1 MAEELVVQIREE
13 HGKRRN
19 RRMRNSGTIPA
30 VLYGHG
36 EKTLSLSVGTDAFDT
51 VLRHG
56 ARMVALSGGVRE
68 SALIREVQW
77 DTWGNEVLHVDF
89 TRVSAHE
96 KVEVRVALELR
107 GQAPGML
114 EGGNVEQLLHELDIL
129 CPAAQVPEK
138 IEVRVNDLNVGDSI
152 SVSEL
157 GLPSGASL
165 ITPPEEVVVHCVEPV
180 EMPEEEEEGAEAV
193 SGEPEVIGENE
204 EEEGSEE

>member
-36 EKTLSLSVGTDAFDT
+36 EKTLSLSVGADAFDT

-107 GQAPGML
+107 GEAPGMH

-157 GLPSGASL
+157 ELPSGASL

-193 SGEPEVIGENE
+193 SGEPEVIGEKE